1 MKINNFW
8 IIKSKEKIILKMLDW
23 CHKNDK
29 IVEKMDYS
37 SLLEALKSPIRNTSG
52 I

>member
-8 IIKSKEKIILKMLDW
+8 FLKSKEKIILKILDW

-29 IVEKMDYS
+29 KNRKY
-37 SLLEALKSPIRNTSG
+37 AL
-52 I
+52 